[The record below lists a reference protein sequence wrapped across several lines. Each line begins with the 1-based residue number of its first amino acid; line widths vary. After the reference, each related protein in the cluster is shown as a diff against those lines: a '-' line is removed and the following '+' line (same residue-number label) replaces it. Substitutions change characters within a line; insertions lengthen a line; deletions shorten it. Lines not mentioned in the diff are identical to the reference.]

1 MFLLVDVL
9 GGLGEEQRLRALFD
23 QMAAAIGAD
32 DRGLNAR
39 KAFWFSV
46 FGHFDE
52 AAKALTLAEP
62 IPERH
67 EHGGMGASIDV
78 FQALPAM
85 LRVYRATGRAAEA
98 DALAQ
103 QYLEKW
109 RAERP
114 SDPGIRWLWTDLAAL
129 AASEGHKDEAV
140 ELLRF
145 DMNANKLAPLFRPGL
160 PWFRSLEGHPGYD
173 ALVREKAER
182 LAKYRSEMMAI
193 EAEQAAKR

>member
-1 MFLLVDVL
+1 
-9 GGLGEEQRLRALFD
+9 LRALFD
-23 QMAAAIGAD
+23 QMAAALDAD
-32 DRGLNAR
+32 DKGLNAR

-52 AAKALTLAEP
+52 AAQALMLAEP

-67 EHGGMGASIDV
+67 EHGGMGASIVV

-109 RAERP
+109 RKERP
-114 SDPGIRWLWTDLAAL
+114 SDPGSSWLWTDLAAL

-140 ELLRF
+140 ELLRIE
-145 DMNANKLAPLFRPGL
+145 MNANKAAPLFRPNL

-173 ALVREKAER
+173 ALVRERGGR
-182 LAKYRSEMMAI
+182 LAKYRSEMMAV
-193 EAEQAAKR
+193 EAERATRP